1 MSMTLEQ
8 IIKNANNTIK
18 ECENQIV
25 KLETVKA
32 EAEKEL
38 KKINEVPEC
47 YNDTNVRYYL
57 MNFDGSVS
65 EELINP
71 DFQWDKDILESHRAF
86 KNLSIAHLFSEKTQA
101 IADQL
106 YFKELYDVD
115 YVPDWENMRTSEY
128 YIYLDNST
136 KSYGVDYTIYWALE
150 GTVYFSSK
158 EIAQKCADWLNS
170 KITNK

>member
-1 MSMTLEQ
+1 M
-8 IIKNANNTIK
+8 
-18 ECENQIV
+18 
-25 KLETVKA
+25 
-32 EAEKEL
+32 
-38 KKINEVPEC
+38 PEC
-47 YNDTNVRYYL
+47 YSVENGNEMYFVDYNGEVYS
-57 MNFDGSVS
+57 DGFFP
-65 EELINP
+65 EHT
-71 DFQWDKDILESHRAF
+71 KDETANKRHRAF
-86 KNLSIAHLFSEKTQA
+86 KTKKIAKLFVEKTQA

-106 YFKELYDVD
+106 YFKELYDAD

-136 KSYGVDYTIYWALE
+136 KSYGVDHTIYWALE